1 MIVASP
7 QPVTT
12 QQQRSHQGQE
22 GDVEAQLKAHRRV
35 NKTHRPLAGRGQIDG
50 AERAVGAVDRQLALV
65 AFLAAK
71 GPDKRL
77 PARKVGVSQYQ
88 PAAITQ
94 VDIDKNVIRGVTANL
109 CFFELRAGGDQC
121 ILRPRRFF
129 NEDQVA
135 QVTFQQ
141 RLFFKRGDARF
152 WHNEGPRHHL
162 LVFVN
167 PDHPIVIDRL
177 PAWIGDHILS
187 EDVFDVEQIQEW
199 VVKRRKHLRA
209 KIGIDRRDAVVE
221 QFTRLRRNL
230 VHQLHILAGDD
241 RVVAAQIVPAVV
253 HAHVGIE
260 GLTPRPVKG
269 RKAPRRFKL
278 TIDH

>member
-1 MIVASP
+1 MIVAP
-7 QPVTT
+7 PEPVAT
-12 QQQRSHQGQE
+12 QQQGGHQRQE
-22 GDVEAQLKAHRRV
+22 GDVQAQLKAHGRV
-35 NKTHRPLAGRGQIDG
+35 DKTYCPLAGRGQIDG
-50 AERAVGAVDRQLALV
+50 AERAVRSVDRQLALV

-71 GPDKRL
+71 GPDKGF
-77 PARKVGVSQYQ
+77 PAREVSVSQHQ
-88 PAAITQ
+88 PAAVTQ
-94 VDIDKNVIRGVTANL
+94 VDIDKNVIRGIAADARL
-109 CFFELRAGGDQC
+109 FEVRAGGDQC

-187 EDVFDVEQIQEW
+187 EDVFNVEQI
-199 VVKRRKHLRA
+199 
-209 KIGIDRRDAVVE
+209 
-221 QFTRLRRNL
+221 
-230 VHQLHILAGDD
+230 
-241 RVVAAQIVPAVV
+241 
-253 HAHVGIE
+253 
-260 GLTPRPVKG
+260 
-269 RKAPRRFKL
+269 
-278 TIDH
+278 